1 MPRRS
6 LRPQHSTLQPACLRR
21 RPQRLL
27 RLQQR
32 SNSPNLCNSA
42 VCPCCH
48 YVTSIALRERLNLDT
63 PPPAYIVPTAAR
75 RQLQSLR
82 YSDARP
88 CGATFSALHPAT
100 RLTRMQ
106 APAASESPA
115 AGQQVE
121 TLLHSALGCIPKPP
135 RHHQH
140 RFLRATR
147 LGHTPRWRT
156 LCLQQH
162 GDSFDPC
169 DTRMHA
175 PAATTSSVLNIA
187 TCSTRTHAP
196 ATPSSPATGQQL
208 QSLLSTPAICL
219 VRAQPRRTATRQ
231 ARTQPRR
238 LHAPQRPLHSR
249 HHNLRPQDRPSDAQ

>member
-88 CGATFSALHPAT
+88 CCATSSALHPAT
-100 RLTRMQ
+100 RLTR
-106 APAASESPA
+106 
-115 AGQQVE
+115 
-121 TLLHSALGCIPKPP
+121 
-135 RHHQH
+135 
-140 RFLRATR
+140 
-147 LGHTPRWRT
+147 
-156 LCLQQH
+156 
-162 GDSFDPC
+162 
-169 DTRMHA
+169 
-175 PAATTSSVLNIA
+175 
-187 TCSTRTHAP
+187 THAP
-196 ATPSSPATGQQL
+196 ADIVSTAGQQL
-208 QSLLSTPAICL
+208 QSLLSTPAICRA
-219 VRAQPRRTATRQ
+219 RAQPRRTATRQ
-231 ARTQPRR
+231 ARAQPRR
-238 LHAPQRPLHSR
+238 LHAPQWPLHSR
-249 HHNLRPQDRPSDAQ
+249 HHSLRPLDRPSDAQ